1 MIRPR
6 SQPRVRTSPRWNRL
20 ISLKAAGI
28 IFGVTVLMFA
38 IGYVVAVRILFP
50 PLAEPETGIL
60 VPSLRG
66 QTVVGA
72 QEMLRDL
79 GLRVT
84 EVTEIEHPTEPMG
97 LVTAQ
102 SPLPGQQLREM
113 GAVRLAISAGPPPRP
128 APAPEL
134 VPPPSPAP
142 ELVPSP
148 SPAPSPAPDSGVDSV
163 VWSVP
168 PPADSAAPPDSVS
181 FFR

>member
-1 MIRPR
+1 MNKPR
-6 SQPRVRTSPRWNRL
+6 SKPKVRTSPRWNRF

-28 IFGVTVLMFA
+28 ILGVTVLMFV

-50 PLAEPETGIL
+50 PLAEPETGII

-66 QTVVGA
+66 KTVQGA
-72 QEMLRDL
+72 QEMLREL

-84 EVTEIEHPTEPMG
+84 EVTEIEHPTEPQG

-113 GAVRLAISAGPPPRP
+113 GAVRLAISAGPPPLP
-128 APAPEL
+128 APAPE
-134 VPPPSPAP
+134 VIPSPPPSP
-142 ELVPSP
+142 SP
-148 SPAPSPAPDSGVDSV
+148 SPDSVGPGPDSV